1 MTKAAY
7 CDKEL
12 SLALQKK
19 GIKAHHVTHFEKG
32 GGWYCRYTYDIICR
46 WLR

>member
-7 CDKEL
+7 SNKEL

-19 GIKAHHVTHFEKG
+19 GIEAYRVMQYEEG
-32 GGWYCRYTYDIICR
+32 GGWYWRYTFDII
-46 WLR
+46 